1 MPDNLTNSACDAALC
16 RIANGDMAALEVIYD
31 KLGRRIFTLSLS
43 ILLDVHSAE
52 DIMQDT
58 FVRISAEAV
67 SYRPGSNASAWI
79 LTMARNLSINCLT
92 RRSRV
97 IPSGELI
104 DPMPCEP
111 EETPFR
117 ALEALSLLDD
127 EERQIVT
134 LKLDGGMK
142 HKAIAGLLCI
152 TPAACEKKYRRA
164 LEKLKK
170 YYD

>member
-1 MPDNLTNSACDAALC
+1 
-16 RIANGDMAALEVIYD
+16 MAALEVIYD

-43 ILLDVHSAE
+43 ILRDIHSAE

-58 FVRISAEAV
+58 FIKISAEAV

-79 LTMARNLSINCLT
+79 LTVARNLSINCLN
-92 RRSRV
+92 RRNREV
-97 IPSGELI
+97 TCDELI
-104 DPMPCEP
+104 DSPQRES
-111 EETPFR
+111 EETPLG

-142 HKAIAGLLCI
+142 HKAIAELLGI

-170 YYD
+170 YYI